1 MELLMDH
8 ADPRYAQYEQWV
20 RAHSAELYRFAYRLT
35 GKRETAE
42 DLVQETFAEAWRSLE
57 KRKEPDY
64 PRAWFFQI
72 LRFRYA
78 HLIRD
83 TGHHLKTTHSAE
95 VLDAQ
100 PSPPVTPPIEVLA
113 N

>member
-20 RAHSAELYRFAYRLT
+20 RAHSAELYRFAYRLA

-42 DLVQETFAEAWRSLE
+42 DLLQETFTEAWRSLE
-57 KRKEPDY
+57 KREAPAH
-64 PRAWFFQI
+64 PRACPLQL

-78 HLIRD
+78 PPLRA
-83 TGHHLKTTHSAE
+83 TGHHPRTAHNAAT
-95 VLDAQ
+95 LDPHPAPQ
-100 PSPPVTPPIEVLA
+100 ATSPLES
-113 N
+113 